1 MPMMKKRCTLAF
13 IGIIGLLMV
22 GECLALDPEKAV
34 TQYIINSWNDDNG
47 LPQNTVRTLLQTSDG
62 YLWIGTEEGLA
73 RFDGLKFTRFDST
86 NTAEI
91 TNNFIFTLFEDSSQ
105 QLWIGTV
112 GGGLLMVKNGQFK
125 CFTEKEGFTH
135 NVIHCI
141 VEDHKKN
148 LWIGTDGG
156 GIYRFDGS
164 GFTVFNT
171 QHGVPHNIVRTAYIE
186 HEGKLWIGTSKGL
199 AYLGNNTFIQYAENE
214 TLSDSIINAICQDS
228 NDNLW
233 IGADTG
239 FYLKEKGKTK
249 FIQPKIG
256 NSLETKKIS
265 AIFEDKHKNI
275 WLGTAGNGLIR
286 YSSGTFSLLTKADGL
301 SDNEILCINEDREG
315 GLWLGMA
322 YGGINQLRDGKV
334 TTITVKEGL
343 TDNIIFPI
351 YEDSKGYLWIGSNNG
366 LNRYK
371 DGQLIHFTKKNG
383 MTNNIIDSLYEDHQG
398 FIWVG
403 TDDGLN
409 RLRNTPAR
417 IIKVGEYCRKQY
429 VLAISEDR
437 EGNIWAGT
445 LQGIKKIEKNRTD
458 CQELSEDNGLAS
470 NVINCIYRDRSGDLW
485 ISTYRAGLTVYRD
498 GKFTLFTKTH
508 GLSSNSI
515 FSIYEDNR
523 GVLWIGS
530 NNGLTR
536 LKDRKFK
543 AYTKKDGLF
552 HNNIYQILEDKQG
565 NLWMS
570 CNKGIFRVLKQD
582 LNDFADGKIERIE
595 YMVYGRED
603 GMRTNECN
611 GGFQWAGCKTADGR
625 LWFPTT
631 RGVVIIDPAHI
642 PFNDVIPPVFIEH
655 VLLDGISST
664 PGQGVNIRPGIKH
677 VEFHYTAPAFLNPQK
692 IKFKYKLEGYDEE
705 WVDVGTQRT
714 AWYTNLDGGTYSFRV
729 IACNDDGI
737 WNNKGAATAVTVI
750 PPFWKTWWFTIIAL
764 LAFAFFSY
772 IVIHFS
778 RKYLNLSNFWK
789 RQKYVGQFKLLDK
802 IGAGGMGTVYKASNL
817 VDKHQTVAI
826 KVLREDLFDDESNVK
841 RFKQEAAI
849 IDQLDHPNI
858 IRVIERGQSKD
869 NIFIA
874 MEFLQGKT
882 LSQKIQ
888 KEKKLKL
895 AEAVHVMVQ
904 VADAIAKIHGKNII
918 HRDLKPDN
926 IMLIEKDGDAN
937 FVKLLDF
944 GLAKTQYQTRLT
956 QTGIVIG
963 TINYLSPEQI
973 SGMGAS
979 AASDIYALG
988 IMFYE
993 TITGEKPFIGD
1004 TTIDIMKQIIDK
1016 TPIEPI
1022 RFRFDMSFDLN
1033 HLIMKMLDKKIES
1046 RPTITEVLQQL
1057 RTIDANLLKI
1067 GGQS

>member
-1 MPMMKKRCTLAF
+1 M
-13 IGIIGLLMV
+13 IGLLIV
-22 GECLALDPEKAV
+22 GEGLALDPGKAV
-34 TQYIINSWNDDNG
+34 TQYIINGWDDDNG
-47 LPQNTVRTLLQTSDG
+47 LPQNTVRTLLQTGDG

-73 RFDGLKFTRFDST
+73 RFDGLKFASFDST
-86 NTAEI
+86 NTLEI
-91 TNNFIFTLFEDSSQ
+91 RNNFIFTLFEDSRRR
-105 QLWIGTV
+105 LWIGTV
-112 GGGLLMVKNGQFK
+112 GGGLLMHQNGGFT
-125 CFTEKEGFTH
+125 CFSEKEGLAN

-141 VEDHKKN
+141 VEDRGKN
-148 LWIGTDGG
+148 IWIGTDGG

-171 QHGVPHNIVRTAYIE
+171 QHGVPHNNVRSAYIDRS
-186 HEGKLWIGTSKGL
+186 GKLWIGTSKGL
-199 AYLGNNTFIQYAENE
+199 AYLDNNTFVQYGENE
-214 TLSDSIINAICQDS
+214 ALSNSIINAICQDS
-228 NDNLW
+228 NANFW

-239 FYLKEKGKTK
+239 FYFKEKGKTK
-249 FIQPKIG
+249 FIRPKSG
-256 NSLETKKIS
+256 SGLETKKIS
-265 AIFEDKHKNI
+265 AVFEDRHKNL
-275 WLGTAGNGLIR
+275 WLGTAGSGLIR
-286 YSSGTFSLLTKADGL
+286 YSNGTFSLLTKADGL
-301 SDNEILCINEDREG
+301 SDDEILCINEDREG
-315 GLWLGMA
+315 GLWVGTA
-322 YGGINQLRDGKV
+322 YGGVNQLRDGKF

-343 TDNIIFPI
+343 SDNIIFPI
-351 YEDSKGYLWIGSNNG
+351 YEDSSGYLWIGSNNG

-371 DGQLIHFTKKNG
+371 DGRFIHITKKNG
-383 MTNNIIDSLYEDHQG
+383 LTNNVIDSLYEDHRG

-409 RLRNTPAR
+409 RLRNTPDR
-417 IIKVGEYCRKQY
+417 VIKVGEYCRKQY
-429 VLAISEDR
+429 VLAIGEDR
-437 EGNIWAGT
+437 DGNIWAGT
-445 LQGIKKIEKNRTD
+445 LQGIMKIEKNRRN
-458 CQELSEDNGLAS
+458 CREISEDNGLAS
-470 NVINCIYRDRSGDLW
+470 NVINSIYNDRSGDLW
-485 ISTYRAGLTVYRD
+485 ISTYRAGFTVYRD
-498 GKFTLFTKTH
+498 GKLTLFTQKQ

-515 FSIYEDNR
+515 FYIYEDNE

-536 LKDRKFK
+536 LKDGKFK

-552 HNNIYQILEDKQG
+552 HNNIFQVLEDNRG

-570 CNKGIFRVLKQD
+570 CNKGIFRVDKQD
-582 LNDFADGKIERIE
+582 LNDAADGKTEGIECV
-595 YMVYGRED
+595 VYGRED
-603 GMRTNECN
+603 GMKTNECN

-631 RGVVIIDPAHI
+631 RGVVTIDPGHI
-642 PFNDVIPPVFIEH
+642 PINNVIPPLFVEQ
-655 VLLDGISST
+655 VLLDGISSA
-664 PGQGVNIRPGIKH
+664 PGQGVNIRPGVKH

-692 IKFKYKLEGYDEE
+692 VKFKYKLEGYDEE

-714 AWYTNLDGGTYSFRV
+714 AWYTNLDGGTYRFRV
-729 IACNDDGI
+729 IACNDDGL
-737 WNNKGAATAVTVI
+737 WNKKGTAAAVIVI

-764 LAFAFFSY
+764 VAFAFFSY
-772 IVIHFS
+772 VVIHFS
-778 RKYLNLSNFWK
+778 RKYLSLSSFWK

-817 VDKHQTVAI
+817 MDKHQTVAI

-858 IRVIERGQSKD
+858 IRVIERGQSKN

-874 MEFLQGKT
+874 MEFLQGIT
-882 LSQKIQ
+882 LSRKIQ
-888 KEKKLKL
+888 EEKKLGLK
-895 AEAVHVMVQ
+895 EAVHIMVQ

-926 IMLIEKDGDAN
+926 IMLIEKDGDTN

-973 SGMGAS
+973 SGRGS
-979 AASDIYALG
+979 SPASDIYALG

-1004 TTIDIMKQIIDK
+1004 TTIDIMKQIMDK

-1022 RFRFDMSFDLN
+1022 RFRFDMSFELN
-1033 HLIMKMLDKKIES
+1033 HLIMKMLDKEIDS
-1046 RPTITEVLQQL
+1046 RPAISEVLQRL
-1057 RTIDANLLKI
+1057 RTIGANLRRVE
-1067 GGQS
+1067 GN